1 MKYTRIPHTDIR
13 ISKICLGTMT
23 WGRQNNEDDAH
34 EQMDY
39 ALDEGVNFFDT
50 AELYPVPA
58 KKELYAVTE
67 ELIGNWFK
75 KTGNRDKVVLASKIA
90 GPGHAANHIRSTG
103 FSKESIISAVEGSL
117 KRLQTDYIDLYQLHW
132 PERNTNYFGQRG
144 YNAHAVD
151 VWDDNIH
158 QVLETLRDLIAE
170 GKIRHVGLSNETPW
184 GTMRYLEESKVH
196 QSLPRMMT
204 IQNPY
209 NLLNRLFEVGLS
221 EISMREQIGLLAYS
235 PLGFGTL
242 SGKYLTEIP
251 PRKARVTLFP
261 NYNRYSNDNAV
272 AATEQYAQLAKE
284 HGLSMAQMALAFV
297 NTRPFLTS
305 NIIGATSMEQ
315 LKENIESI
323 DVDLSDEVLEG
334 IEEIHNAIPNP
345 AP

>member
-75 KTGNRDKVVLASKIA
+75 KTGNRDKVVLGSKIA
-90 GPGHAANHIRSTG
+90 GPGHAAKHIRSTG

-184 GTMRYLEESKVH
+184 GAMRYLEESKVH
-196 QSLPRMMT
+196 QSLPRMKT

-235 PLGFGTL
+235 PLGFGVL
-242 SGKYLTEIP
+242 SGKYLTEVP
-251 PRKARVTLFP
+251 PRKGRITLFP
-261 NYNRYSNDNAV
+261 NYNRYSGDTAV
-272 AATEQYAQLAKE
+272 QATEMYAQLAQE

-305 NIIGATSMEQ
+305 NIIGATTMEQ

-323 DVDLSDEVLEG
+323 HVDLSDEVLEG